1 MNFKIMISGLIAL
14 MLVVPGVA
22 KAGDIIIIGNKS
34 VAESKLAKNDIK
46 NIYLGKKTTWND
58 NEKIVFLTQDDTSI
72 SDEFLKEYV
81 NKSAS
86 QFDSYWKAQVFSG
99 KGTPPKSFASDS
111 EMVQFVAQTKGALGY
126 VSSNEGLDNVKV
138 ITVE

>member
-1 MNFKIMISGLIAL
+1 MNLKLMISGLMAI
-14 MLVVPGVA
+14 MLVIPGVA
-22 KAGDIIIIGNKS
+22 TAGGIIIIRNKS
-34 VAESKLAKNDIK
+34 IAESKLDKNDIK
-46 NIYLGKKTTWND
+46 NIYLGKKTTWSD
-58 NEKIVFLTQDDTSI
+58 NQKIVFVTQDDTGI

-111 EMVQFVAQTKGALGY
+111 ELVQFVAQTKGALGY
-126 VSSNEGLDNVKV
+126 VSSNQGLDNVK
-138 ITVE
+138 IMTVE

>member
-1 MNFKIMISGLIAL
+1 MNLRLMIAGLMAI
-14 MLVVPGVA
+14 MLVIPGMA
-22 KAGDIIIIGNKS
+22 TAGDIIIIGNKS
-34 VAESKLAKNDIK
+34 VAESKLDKGDLK
-46 NIYLGKKTTWND
+46 KIYLGNKTTWSD
-58 NEKIVFLTQDDTSI
+58 NKKIVFVTQDDTTI

-86 QFDSYWKAQVFSG
+86 QFSSYWKAKVFSG

-111 EMVQFVAQTKGALGY
+111 ELVQYIAQTDGAVGY
-126 VSSNEGLDNVKV
+126 VSSNEGLDNVKI